1 VSIRKHSKINAPG
14 WTRTSDPLLRRQML
28 YPLSYESTS
37 FDALLM
43 LSCDARSQSTC
54 YESSEKI
61 VKFNQSENPWRT
73 LASRDVYDNNWIN
86 VREDSVLRPDGERVI
101 YGVVH
106 FKNIAV
112 GVLALDADD
121 VYLVGQYRYT
131 LESYSWEIPEGGCPE
146 GEEPLRAAQRELEE
160 ETGLRAERWE
170 KLCEAHLSNSV
181 SDELA
186 VLFLAFGLTQG
197 EHNPEGTEQLSV
209 RRVAFDEALRMAL
222 AGEITDAMSLLAIF
236 QYQLTRARI

>member
-1 VSIRKHSKINAPG
+1 V
-14 WTRTSDPLLRRQML
+14 T
-28 YPLSYESTS
+28 
-37 FDALLM
+37 FDEA
-43 LSCDARSQSTC
+43 
-54 YESSEKI
+54 K
-61 VKFNQSENPWRT
+61 NPWRT
-73 LASRDVYDNNWIN
+73 QASREVYDNDWIN
-86 VREDSVLRPDGERVI
+86 VREDSVVRPDGESGI

-112 GVLALDADD
+112 GVLALAEDD

-170 KLCEAHLSNSV
+170 KLGEAHLSNSV

-186 VLFLAFGLTQG
+186 VLFVAYGLTQG
-197 EHNPEGTEQLSV
+197 EHNPEGTEQLKV
-209 RRVAFDEALRMAL
+209 RRVPFAEALRMAL

-236 QYQLTRARI
+236 QYQVARARA